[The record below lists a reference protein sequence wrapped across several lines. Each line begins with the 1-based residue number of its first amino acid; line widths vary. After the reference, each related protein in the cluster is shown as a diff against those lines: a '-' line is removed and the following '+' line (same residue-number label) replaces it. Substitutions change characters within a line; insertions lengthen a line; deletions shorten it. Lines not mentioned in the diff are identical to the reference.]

1 MGAASRLLLSAT
13 LGLALLPAWAGEK
26 TYAEEY
32 QNRIKSASN
41 VEAHGETPFG
51 ESTDLYTG
59 STTFSQTDLVLEGKG
74 PPIRITRSSTDF
86 DESAENPF
94 QFSGFGD
101 WQLEVPM
108 IETIAPG
115 TLKYNATVGEW
126 KVVGPSGATTDRCT
140 YFGEMWTPPDGY
152 YGGQSMLAPAYSW
165 WSGYTLKIPGAGSQ
179 PILTRLPAT
188 PTPATGTYPGVTTQH
203 YQLGCQAGLGTTNG
217 QPGQGFVVLAPD
229 GTKYFMTHLSYAM
242 YSTYRET
249 EPTDYRIIFRV
260 GRVIARMKA
269 SRVEDR
275 FGNYITYSYTGDK
288 LTAITGSDGRS
299 VSIAWWSDAPL
310 IQSIS
315 ANGRTW
321 SYAYA
326 SRSATG
332 GTLSQVTLPDLTS
345 WIFTGTVSGSGT
357 GPVFISGC
365 LPGNVYPIPASSTG
379 ITSTYVVKHP
389 SGVTGTF
396 RYSGRL
402 RAQSHMGTTCIQ
414 DPWGGY
420 PYEANNPYFYVG
432 ALVERELSGP
442 GMSNALWTYSYEV
455 AHPSVLAYCPGTTCQ
470 GTTYT
475 DVTDPGGE
483 RTRYIHSTRWGPLQG
498 KLLRSEVYNA
508 ASQLQRAEDKTYNY
522 ADSDLPYPST
532 FGNALHFSNSPYASE
547 NLVVLRKS
555 VITQQGRTFTWEV
568 PSGCAGGL
576 TGYCFDLYGRPTK
589 TIKSS
594 AP

>member
-1 MGAASRLLLSAT
+1 MRAASRLLLSTA
-13 LGLALLPAWAGEK
+13 LGLVLLPAQAGEK

-41 VEAHGETPFG
+41 VQALGDSPFG

-74 PPIRITRSSTDF
+74 PPIQITRSSNDS
-86 DESAENPF
+86 DSSAVNIY

-115 TLKYNATVGEW
+115 TLKFNSTAGEW
-126 KVVGPSGATTDRCT
+126 KVWGPSSATTDRCT

-152 YGGQSMLAPAYSW
+152 YNPGSLTAPAYSW

-179 PILTRLPAT
+179 PILTRLAAT
-188 PTPATGTYPGVTTQH
+188 PTPATGNYPGVTTQH
-203 YQLGCQAGLGTTNG
+203 FQIGCQAGLGTTNG
-217 QPGQGFVVLAPD
+217 QPGQGFVVLGPD

-242 YSTYRET
+242 YETYVEA
-249 EPTDYRIIFRV
+249 EPADPSIHYRV

-275 FGNYITYSYTGDK
+275 FGNYITYTYTGDK
-288 LTAITGSDGRS
+288 LTGITGSDGRS

-310 IQSIS
+310 IQSITT
-315 ANGRTW
+315 NGRTW
-321 SYAYA
+321 SYTYA
-326 SRSATG
+326 SRTATG
-332 GTLSQVTLPDLTS
+332 GTLSQVTLPDATS
-345 WIFTGTVSGSGT
+345 WLFTGTVSGSGT

-365 LPGNVYPIPASSTG
+365 LPGNVYPSPASSTG
-379 ITSTYVVKHP
+379 ITSTYVVRHP

-402 RAQSHMGTTCIQ
+402 RAQSHVGSTCVS
-414 DPWGGY
+414 DPWGGA
-420 PYEANNPYFYVG
+420 PYEANNPYFSVN
-432 ALVERELSGP
+432 ALVERELSGS

-455 AHPSVLAYCPGTTCQ
+455 AHPSILAYCPGTTCQ

-475 DVTDPGGE
+475 DVTDPSGE
-483 RTRYIHSTRWGPLQG
+483 RTRYIHITRWGPNQG

-508 ASQLQRAEDKTYNY
+508 ASQLQRADDKTYNY

-532 FGNALHFSNSPYASE
+532 FGNSLNFTTNPYASE

-576 TGYCFDLYGRPTK
+576 TGYCFDAYGRPK
-589 TIKSS
+589 TVTKSS
-594 AP
+594 SP

>member
-59 STTFSQTDLVLEGKG
+59 STTFSQTDVVLEGKG
-74 PPIRITRSSTDF
+74 PSIRITRSSADF
-86 DESAENPF
+86 DSSAENIF
-94 QFSGFGD
+94 QFTGFGD
-101 WQLEVPM
+101 WQLDVPM

-115 TLKYNATVGEW
+115 TLKYDSTIGDWRVWG
-126 KVVGPSGATTDRCT
+126 SSSATTDRCT
-140 YFGEMWTPPDGY
+140 HFGPMWTPPDGY
-152 YGGQSMLAPAYSW
+152 YGPGSQTVPADSW

-179 PILTRLPAT
+179 PILTRLSAT

-217 QPGQGFVVLAPD
+217 QPGQGFVVLGPD
-229 GTKYFMTHLSYAM
+229 GTKYFMTHLSYAK
-242 YSTYRET
+242 YGTYQEAD
-249 EPTDYRIIFRV
+249 PMDYRVIFRV

-310 IQSIS
+310 IQSIT

-332 GTLSQVTLPDLTS
+332 GTLSQVTLPDATS
-345 WIFTGTVSGSGT
+345 WNFTGTVSGGGSM
-357 GPVFISGC
+357 PVYISGC
-365 LPGNVYPIPASSTG
+365 LPGTLSPVPTSQTG
-379 ITSTYVVKHP
+379 ITSTYVVRHP
-389 SGVTGTF
+389 SGATGTF

-402 RAQSHMGTTCIQ
+402 RAQSYMGTACVA
-414 DPWGGY
+414 DPWSGTSAESG
-420 PYEANNPYFYVG
+420 NPYFFVG
-432 ALVERELSGP
+432 ALVEREISGP
-442 GMSNALWTYSYEV
+442 GIANALWTYNYEV
-455 AHPSVLAYCPGTTCQ
+455 AHASALRNCPGTSCQ
-470 GTTYT
+470 STTYT
-475 DVTDPGGE
+475 DVTDPGGD
-483 RTRYIHSTRWGPLQG
+483 RTRYIHSTRYGAIQG
-498 KLLRSEVYNA
+498 KLLRVEAYNA

-522 ADSDLPYPST
+522 AESDLPYPAT
-532 FGNALHFSNSPYASE
+532 FGNLLYFANPGYAME

-555 VITQQGRTFTWEV
+555 VISQQGRTFTWEV
-568 PSGCAGGL
+568 PSGCPSGL
-576 TGYCFDLYGRPTK
+576 TGYCFDPYGRPTK